1 MDTSQLMKEKRLRL
15 GLTMKQLAQKAGTS
29 ESAVS
34 RWESGQIENMKRE
47 TILKV
52 ADALH
57 LPPLVFF
64 GYDVSEE
71 ETVKIPIVGRVVAGV
86 PILAEE
92 NIEGMVEISKK
103 QDTGVMFGL
112 RVYGKS
118 MEPNIRENDLLIV
131 RRQSDVENGDI
142 AIVMINGDEATVK
155 QVKKGRDGITLIG
168 FNVAVYSPHFYSN
181 KEIEELPVRIV
192 GKVIESRHEW

>member
-1 MDTSQLMKEKRLRL
+1 MELSKLVKKQRLYY
-15 GLTMKQLAQKAGTS
+15 GLTMKELAKRVGVS
-29 ESAVS
+29 EGLVS
-34 RWESGQIENMKRE
+34 RWESGDVGSMK
-47 TILKV
+47 TDTAAKV

-57 LPPLVFF
+57 LSPLVFF

-155 QVKKGRDGITLIG
+155 QVKKGKDGITLIG

>member
-1 MDTSQLMKEKRLRL
+1 MELSKLVKKQRLYY
-15 GLTMKQLAQKAGTS
+15 GLTMKELAKRVGVS
-29 ESAVS
+29 EGLVS
-34 RWESGQIENMKRE
+34 RWESGDVGSMK
-47 TILKV
+47 TDTAAKV

-57 LPPLVFF
+57 LSPLVFF

>member
-1 MDTSQLMKEKRLRL
+1 MELAKLVKKQRLYY
-15 GLTMKQLAQKAGTS
+15 GLTMKELAKRVGVS
-29 ESAVS
+29 EGLVS
-34 RWESGQIENMKRE
+34 RWESGDVGSMK
-47 TILKV
+47 TDTAAKV

-57 LPPLVFF
+57 LSPLVFF

-71 ETVKIPIVGRVVAGV
+71 ETVKIPIVGRVVAGI

-155 QVKKGRDGITLIG
+155 QVKKGKDGITLIG